1 MPRRRGRPSQGPA
14 SLTSSTGRAAAGRPA
29 AVRAAATRRRSR
41 QWRRAGRRRQRELSW
56 HLLGRIQCPGA
67 RPVPCQGRT
76 SQVTPEQGPGG
87 GLPLPCVPEV
97 VPGADRGT
105 LGLCVR
111 GRPGGSALAAARS
124 PPGGAMKRDRSHRC
138 RARRPRVAAHAA
150 GRPPP
155 GRRGAAA
162 AQCGCA
168 GLVTRGGQR
177 PAGGRRR
184 LVRDPSRQV
193 RKLPAPRSGPA
204 PRAGLTARLIPPW
217 HRTGDPAEAP
227 ARPALPHLA
236 GHPAE
241 QARDTGR

>member
-1 MPRRRGRPSQGPA
+1 MPAVPRVPCGAAGRTSRPAGDSGPCMPRRRGRPSQGPA

-29 AVRAAATRRRSR
+29 TVRAAATRRRSR

-76 SQVTPEQGPGG
+76 SQVTPERGPAG

-168 GLVTRGGQR
+168 GLVTRDARWWPAVSRAGCAGSRPGCRSLSGQ
-177 PAGGRRR
+177 
-184 LVRDPSRQV
+184 
-193 RKLPAPRSGPA
+193 PRSG
-204 PRAGLTARLIPPW
+204 
-217 HRTGDPAEAP
+217 
-227 ARPALPHLA
+227 LA
-236 GHPAE
+236 GRAAAAAE
-241 QARDTGR
+241 RAAG